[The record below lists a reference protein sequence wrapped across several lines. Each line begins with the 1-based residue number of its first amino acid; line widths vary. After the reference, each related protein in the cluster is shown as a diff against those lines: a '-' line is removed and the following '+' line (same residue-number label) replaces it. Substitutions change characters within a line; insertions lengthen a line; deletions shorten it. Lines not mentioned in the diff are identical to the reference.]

1 MARVA
6 GASQLRKEERT
17 IYLIYTGRKR
27 VAELLHRRLKEAGID
42 AIVTTGAGHLESS
55 VFIPTDDADSRAIPR
70 EIEQAEIEYDAEG
83 GDA

>member
-1 MARVA
+1 MHR
-6 GASQLRKEERT
+6 
-17 IYLIYTGRKR
+17 IYTGRKR
-27 VAELLHRRLKEAGID
+27 VAELLHRRLKEGGID
-42 AIVTTGAGHLESS
+42 AIVMTAADHRERS